1 MRNGERPGDGSNDE
15 PIVTGFESGI
25 PPFGGGAQESDST
38 DNSAE
43 NDETGGEL
51 SQEEFEAAYGQYR
64 DAVIEYMNLSK
75 TGDDAK
81 DEALAQKLKGLSA
94 FSKAESGKIGLFMSY
109 EEFVKSGHTL
119 EELNELTSAYEELT
133 DSIKQMDSS
142 DQEADSISNES
153 EGSKDVI
160 SEGDFNVEYGKLK
173 DNARRYFE
181 LIILNNGISPAD
193 ISAHAKWI
201 NESLRNAGFG
211 DDLDTIANSDVSWHE
226 ESYADYVAKGL
237 NLEYLSNL
245 TAAYARLSEAVEK
258 IRSHDDSSSGEADTS
273 TENLEQLRDELRK
286 AQKRFDDL
294 YYRGGPKTM
303 NKIDF
308 AFSEMGERD
317 ALDAVV
323 AKSAMG
329 ALNPNITPELIAEIN
344 RVAGIIEGLDLG
356 SDDSGDI
363 DDSGDSGDPSGD
375 DGEGSE
381 SGEAGEAGEKRKEL
395 IEKLLNVRDSKRLD
409 LLLKKIGKDNTASL
423 EEVHTILNSLNMSA
437 LERIQQEVDNEAEDE
452 NSSESMEDLESLR
465 KLNFGE
471 WLALKYDEPGPNSKF
486 FSPNFFAADRKLQQQ
501 VMQEYMALF
510 EADANYEKDREFM
523 VNELCR
529 REYAQKA
536 LEAMGLNPADI
547 NMGDLEP
554 NLNSMNF
561 DELNDLYRK
570 VVYGPAPKPAPGPK
584 PAPLPNPADASGPDG
599 SDSSSEPDSSDSSG
613 EPDISGGESGTDSG
627 GSGTDSGESGTDG
640 GEADD
645 VDADVSETI
654 HDIDSKLPAN
664 EGDVRAHF
672 VATPDARRI
681 YGEPNDEMISKTL
694 DEIKVWKKLSDSQ
707 KADFLQNGIVLSGI
721 NLNDLN
727 ALMELQK
734 KGILPK
740 RSA

>member
-25 PPFGGGAQESDST
+25 PPFNGGAQESDSA

-43 NDETGGEL
+43 NDETGGEF
-51 SQEEFEAAYGQYR
+51 SQEEFEAAYGKYR
-64 DAVIEYMNLSK
+64 DAVMEYMNLSK
-75 TGDDAK
+75 TGDDSK

-94 FSKAESGKIGLFMSY
+94 FSKIESGKISLFVSY
-109 EEFVKSGHTL
+109 KEFVKSGHTL

-142 DQEADSISNES
+142 DSEADSTSNES
-153 EGSKDVI
+153 ESSKDAI

-173 DNARRYFE
+173 DSARRYHE
-181 LIILNNGISPAD
+181 LIISNSGPTPA
-193 ISAHAKWI
+193 IRSAHAKWI
-201 NESLRNAGFG
+201 NESLRNAGYG
-211 DDLDTIANSDVSWHE
+211 DDLDTIANSDISWHE
-226 ESYADYVAKGL
+226 ESYADFAAKGL

-245 TAAYARLSEAVEK
+245 TAAYVRLSEAVEK
-258 IRSHDDSSSGEADTS
+258 IRSHDDSSSNEADTS
-273 TENLEQLRDELRK
+273 
-286 AQKRFDDL
+286 
-294 YYRGGPKTM
+294 GGP
-303 NKIDF
+303 
-308 AFSEMGERD
+308 E
-317 ALDAVV
+317 
-323 AKSAMG
+323 
-329 ALNPNITPELIAEIN
+329 
-344 RVAGIIEGLDLG
+344 
-356 SDDSGDI
+356 
-363 DDSGDSGDPSGD
+363 GDPSNPSGN
-375 DGEGSE
+375 DGEGSGSAE
-381 SGEAGEAGEKRKEL
+381 SGEAGETGEKRKEL
-395 IEKLLNVRDSKRLD
+395 IEKLLNVRDTKRLD

-423 EEVHTILNSLNMSA
+423 EEVHTILNSLNLSE
-437 LERIQQEVDNEAEDE
+437 LERIQQEVDNEAENE
-452 NSSESMEDLESLR
+452 NNSESMEDLESLR

-486 FSPNFFAADRKLQQQ
+486 FNPNFFAADRKLQQQ

-554 NLNSMNF
+554 KLNNMNF

-570 VVYGPAPKPAPGPK
+570 VVYGPAPKPAPASKPAPAPK
-584 PAPLPNPADASGPDG
+584 PAPSPKPADVSGPDS

-613 EPDISGGESGTDSG
+613 EPDISGGESGTDS
-627 GSGTDSGESGTDG
+627 SESGTDG
-640 GEADD
+640 GEAND
-645 VDADVSETI
+645 VDADVSEKI
-654 HDIDSKLPAN
+654 QDVDSKLPSN

-672 VATPDARRI
+672 AATPEARRI

-707 KADFLQNGIVLSGI
+707 KVDFLQNGIVLSGI
-721 NLNDLN
+721 DLNDLN
-727 ALMELQK
+727 ALIELRK
-734 KGILPK
+734 KGILPNP
-740 RSA
+740 SA